1 MGRMKEFAMQISEEM
16 GFHGEINGRVMVEAQ
31 YRMEQLIDDTHDR
44 LKDPEPVNEPVDEPI
59 SEPVNMMVKYGNN
72 ELEMIYNDFRLFFS
86 YTTPVAA
93 CDPKTKTI
101 YITDTKYSRTT
112 SKHINRWISLVEEEE
127 GDCSQVTLEKEI
139 FLSLNKRI
147 NLGKIFKTVD
157 KVS

>member
-1 MGRMKEFAMQISEEM
+1 MK
-16 GFHGEINGRVMVEAQ
+16 
-31 YRMEQLIDDTHDR
+31 QLIDDTFDQS
-44 LKDPEPVNEPVDEPI
+44 KDPEPVNEPV

-86 YTTPVAA
+86 YATPVAA
-93 CDPKTKTI
+93 CDPETKTV

-139 FLSLNKRI
+139 FLSLNKQI
-147 NLGKIFKTVD
+147 NLGKIFKNR
-157 KVS
+157 